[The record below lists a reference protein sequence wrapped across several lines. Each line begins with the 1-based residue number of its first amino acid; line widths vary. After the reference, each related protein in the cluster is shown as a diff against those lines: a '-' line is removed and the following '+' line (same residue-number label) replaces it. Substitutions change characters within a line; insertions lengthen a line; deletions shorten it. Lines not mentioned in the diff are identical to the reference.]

1 MELKTFVWYTED
13 MMAKDKTRKTKTF
26 EDLQMWQ
33 EAIALAE
40 KIYQITSQSEELSSD
55 RSLVDQLRRASVSV
69 SANISEGFERQRH
82 SKKEYLR
89 FLSIAKG
96 SAGEVRSLLA
106 VAHRVGYIDYQTFC
120 LTKFNALDISKMLG
134 CQMKYLEQR
143 IAIAEITSKQ
153 NALKYRGRYRSP
165 YKAKASWYL
174 SQLDC
179 CYCF

>member
-1 MELKTFVWYTED
+1 
-13 MMAKDKTRKTKTF
+13 MAKDKNRKAKTF

-40 KIYQITSQSEELSSD
+40 KIYQITSQSEDLSRD

-69 SANISEGFERQRH
+69 SANISEGFERRSQ
-82 SKKEYLR
+82 KQYLH

-134 CQMKYLEQR
+134 CQMRYLEQR

-165 YKAKASWYL
+165 YKAKAS
-174 SQLDC
+174 
-179 CYCF
+179 

>member
-1 MELKTFVWYTED
+1 
-13 MMAKDKTRKTKTF
+13 MAKDKTRKTKTF

-40 KIYQITSQSEELSSD
+40 KIYQITSQCEELSRD

-69 SANISEGFERQRH
+69 SANISEGFERR
-82 SKKEYLR
+82 SMKEYLR

-134 CQMKYLEQR
+134 CQMRYLEQR

-165 YKAKASWYL
+165 HKAKAS
-174 SQLDC
+174 
-179 CYCF
+179 

>member
-1 MELKTFVWYTED
+1 MSQNNQKY
-13 MMAKDKTRKTKTF
+13 KTF
-26 EDLQMWQ
+26 EDLQVWQ

-40 KIYQITSQSEELSSD
+40 KIYQITSQSEELSRD

-134 CQMKYLEQR
+134 CQMRYLENR
-143 IAIAEITSKQ
+143 IILTETKRKISVM
-153 NALKYRGRYRSP
+153 RYRRDVEASTKP
-165 YKAKASWYL
+165 AKAS
-174 SQLDC
+174 
-179 CYCF
+179 

>member
-1 MELKTFVWYTED
+1 MSQTNQKY
-13 MMAKDKTRKTKTF
+13 KTF

-40 KIYQITSQSEELSSD
+40 KIYQITRESEELSRD
-55 RSLVDQLRRASVSV
+55 HSLVDQLRRASVSV

-106 VAHRVGYIDYQTFC
+106 VAHRLGYIDYQTFC

-134 CQMKYLEQR
+134 YQMRYLENR
-143 IAIAEITSKQ
+143 IILTEKKNKTTVVQ
-153 NALKYRGRYRSP
+153 YRSRYRSP
-165 YKAKASWYL
+165 YKAKAS
-174 SQLDC
+174 
-179 CYCF
+179 

>member
-1 MELKTFVWYTED
+1 MSQSNQKY
-13 MMAKDKTRKTKTF
+13 KTF
-26 EDLQMWQ
+26 EDLQVWQ

-40 KIYQITSQSEELSSD
+40 KIYQITSQSEELSRD
-55 RSLVDQLRRASVSV
+55 RSLADQLRRASVSV

-82 SKKEYLR
+82 SKKDYLR

-134 CQMKYLEQR
+134 CQMRYLENRIILTETKRKISVMRYQR
-143 IAIAEITSKQ
+143 DIEASTK
-153 NALKYRGRYRSP
+153 P
-165 YKAKASWYL
+165 AKAS
-174 SQLDC
+174 
-179 CYCF
+179 

>member
-1 MELKTFVWYTED
+1 MSQTNQKY
-13 MMAKDKTRKTKTF
+13 KTF
-26 EDLQMWQ
+26 EDLQVWQ

-40 KIYQITSQSEELSSD
+40 KIYQITSQSEELSRD

-134 CQMKYLEQR
+134 YQMRYLEKR
-143 IAIAEITSKQ
+143 IIETEKKNKNTS
-153 NALKYRGRYRSP
+153 LRYFPRNRSSS
-165 YKAKASWYL
+165 KAHQTNQPKLLVNTS
-174 SQLDC
+174 
-179 CYCF
+179 